1 MAEARMIDLHTH
13 MLPDWDD
20 GANDTAEVIKMCHV
34 ARRDGIRAVVCT
46 PHIGRMIRHGDNLE
60 MLKARMA
67 VFSELK
73 DRLPVDVYPGAE
85 VFIHPEMVE
94 NIKRYELAINHSCYV
109 FVEFP
114 ADSIIPGAKDL
125 FFKLMVVGYIP
136 VISHPERNAVFA
148 ERPSLLYDL
157 IKMGSFAQVTA
168 MSIVGEFGPQTKK
181 TAEVFLKHNL
191 VQIIAS
197 DAHDADRRP
206 PRLSPA
212 VEEAGKLI
220 GPEKSRAMVTEI
232 PQAILENRAVPDYG
246 EPENP
251 EHRRKWMVKM
261 PRFLKGKSSS
271 E

>member
-1 MAEARMIDLHTH
+1 MIDLHTH

-20 GANDTAEVIKMCHV
+20 GANDPAEVIKMCHV

-46 PHIGRMIRHGDNLE
+46 PHIGRMTRHGDDLKS
-60 MLKARMA
+60 LKARMA
-67 VFSELK
+67 VFSELS
-73 DRLPVDVYPGAE
+73 DQLPVKVYPGAE
-85 VFIHPEMVE
+85 VFVHAEMVE
-94 NIKRYELAINHSCYV
+94 NIKRYELTINHSHYV
-109 FVEFP
+109 FIEFP

-125 FFKLMVVGYIP
+125 FFKLMVAGYIP
-136 VISHPERNAVFA
+136 VISHPERNAAFA

-197 DAHDADRRP
+197 DAHNAERRP
-206 PRLSPA
+206 PRLSHA
-212 VEEAGKLI
+212 VEEAGKII
-220 GPEKSRAMVTEI
+220 GAEKSQAMVTEI
-232 PQAILENRAVPDYG
+232 PQAIVENRAVPDYG

-251 EHRRKWMVKM
+251 ERRRKWMVKM
-261 PRFLKGKSSS
+261 PRFLLKGKFSS